1 MKQGIKQSV
10 DQIKPWRRGTAWWVL
25 LIEGIVA
32 AGLGLLIM
40 FRPSEAAGWVLLI
53 LASLLA
59 LHGLLTLI
67 GFLRGQRQGRL
78 PVIRGAIGLIVGL
91 TVILMAL
98 FNIGDRQVA
107 AWLLAIGMLAD
118 GVLALV
124 APFLEAA
131 EDGQRGGIVMGILL
145 LALGGLLFY
154 NLVTGVDILQA
165 TAWTLLLFGAVL
177 IVYSILMRRRL
188 SPASP

>member
-25 LIEGIVA
+25 LAEGIVA
-32 AGLGLLIM
+32 VGLGLLIM
-40 FRPSEAAGWVLLI
+40 FRPFEAAGWVLLI

-67 GFLRGQRQGRL
+67 GFLRGQRQGGL
-78 PVIRGAIGLIVGL
+78 SVIRGAIGLIVGL

-98 FNIGDRQVA
+98 FNIGDRQVV

-177 IVYSILMRRRL
+177 IVYSMLMRRRL
-188 SPASP
+188 SPSSA